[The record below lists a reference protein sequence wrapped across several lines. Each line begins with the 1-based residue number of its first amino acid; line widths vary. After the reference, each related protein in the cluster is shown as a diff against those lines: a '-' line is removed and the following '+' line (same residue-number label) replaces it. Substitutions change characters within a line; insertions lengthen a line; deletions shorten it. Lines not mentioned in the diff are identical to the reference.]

1 MPSFFY
7 WRVFVLVFSAAR
19 SSSLGAKFSV
29 AVLSFNV
36 SSFTLVFDRMGELDF
51 VPSCAWDTRY
61 AAVA

>member
-1 MPSFFY
+1 M
-7 WRVFVLVFSAAR
+7 FSAAR